1 MADLIGSVLEKTGGK
16 DRSIRWFREKVKE
29 LGDVPPRQLIRE
41 GYVTTRPT
49 FGTMNFFMYSP
60 KYKNDPNVLPYYD
73 RFPLILPIQPM
84 GGGTVGESFI
94 GLNFHYLSIP
104 MRLKLLNVISEYAN
118 NDNMDDTTRI
128 RLTWNRIKRNPLV
141 RPVVKKYLIDHVRTP
156 FRRIDADEMM
166 VAVLLPVQ
174 QFVRATESKVYA
186 DSRRMANAPRR
197 PQ

>member
-1 MADLIGSVLEKTGGK
+1 MADLIGNVLEQTGGK

-29 LGDVPPRQLIRE
+29 LGDVPSRQLIRE
-41 GYVTTRPT
+41 GVVTSRPS
-49 FGTMNFFMYSP
+49 FGRMNFFMYSP
-60 KYKNDPNVLPYYD
+60 KYKDNRNVLPYYD
-73 RFPLILPIQPM
+73 RFPLIMPIEPM
-84 GGGTVGESFI
+84 QENRDGFM

-128 RLTWNRIKRNPLV
+128 RLTWNRIKRNPMV
-141 RPVVKKYLIDHVRTP
+141 RPTIKRYLYDHVQTP

-174 QFVRATESKVYA
+174 QFVRATENKVYA
-186 DSRRMANAPRR
+186 DSRRMVRAPRR